1 MLWRVPYLHL
11 RCLLSSTWYLLRLF
25 CFYSLEL
32 YGGTIIQLTSRS
44 TLGGMSLIFASGVGR
59 SANRG
64 SRGIPLP
71 RLSRAVSA
79 PKPAALIGRFLSRPL
94 AWLQLEKIP
103 ARRLR
108 AMQTRY

>member
-1 MLWRVPYLHL
+1 MSWRAPYLHL

-59 SANRG
+59 SANKPSVKSLSRRCFGQLVQSLALDKIGGFLGLRG
-64 SRGIPLP
+64 SRN
-71 RLSRAVSA
+71 
-79 PKPAALIGRFLSRPL
+79 K
-94 AWLQLEKIP
+94 Q
-103 ARRLR
+103 
-108 AMQTRY
+108 